1 MERAMGIQWR
11 QESPY
16 LHAAY
21 VTTAQGRKVYV
32 GYVATGPGDDAW
44 RGYLGVSFTPVG
56 RGPRLIVQTAI
67 EQRVSAA
74 LERTMDTVGEAARDR
89 RSATSPRNERDER
102 DERG

>member
-1 MERAMGIQWR
+1 MERDLGIQWR

-21 VTTAQGRKVYV
+21 VTTPQGRKVYV

-56 RGPRLIVQTAI
+56 RGPRPVVQAAI
-67 EQRVSAA
+67 EQRVRAA
-74 LERTMDTVGEAARDR
+74 LERTVEAMEVAE
-89 RSATSPRNERDER
+89 SAP
-102 DERG
+102 